1 MIEER
6 TFVRFLDMIEDH
18 CSGMEQLEETLHVTF
33 DNNFLTKTVDKGLD
47 TLAEGFFTEEQ
58 LNDVEW
64 APTLETV
71 KDIIYHYALTC
82 EFGLHRDKLHRLYVE
97 DEGTPEE
104 FALDAYTPE
113 ELYCLI
119 VRYVNPPEVVKTYT
133 LHC

>member
-6 TFVRFLDMIEDH
+6 TFVKFLDIIEGH

-33 DNNFLTKTVDKGLD
+33 DNNFLTKTIDKGLC

-58 LNDVEW
+58 LNDLEW
-64 APTLETV
+64 VPTLETV

-82 EFGLHRDKLHRLYVE
+82 EFGLHSDKLYHLYVE
-97 DEGTPEE
+97 DEGTSTE
-104 FALDAYTPE
+104 FAMNAYTAE
-113 ELYCLI
+113 ELYSLI
-119 VRYVNPPEVVKTYT
+119 VRYVNPPSAPKTYT